1 MCYTN
6 CIKFDKGVSDMGL
19 VTKRNDRLEKL
30 FDGFAVDPSKLR
42 SAHQKEKSKDE
53 KKDQK
58 STKHQ

>member
-1 MCYTN
+1 
-6 CIKFDKGVSDMGL
+6 MGL